1 VAHFAHHLLTALP
14 GPLLPFI
21 RSDFGL
27 NYAQSSFVT
36 SSFTFSNGI
45 GQLPAGWLADRVGP
59 RILITVGILGV
70 AIAGFLVGI
79 SPTYLMMLVF
89 LVLMGLFAGGYH
101 PAATP
106 LISASVEP
114 DKMGRALGF
123 HLIGGNASF
132 FLAPLIAAAI
142 AAAWSWRGSFISLA
156 VPSAIFGVVFFLFL
170 SRRAGIGQARARTTD
185 SRSEAPP
192 APGRWRR
199 LAAFMAL
206 TVLGGGMGM
215 SIMAFVPLY
224 LVDQFGVS
232 KQTAA
237 SLLSIVNFAGLW
249 AGPVG
254 GYISDRIGRV
264 RIIIACGLISGIL
277 VYALKLVPWGL
288 GFGAVLFLIGINN
301 SLRMPVSEAFIIGQ
315 TTARSRSTIYG
326 IYYFAMQE
334 TSAVFAPIMGSL
346 IDNLGFPTCF
356 TIASSA
362 GIAVTL
368 ICSVFLWGAQN

>member
-1 VAHFAHHLLTALP
+1 MV
-14 GPLLPFI
+14 
-21 RSDFGL
+21 
-27 NYAQSSFVT
+27 
-36 SSFTFSNGI
+36 
-45 GQLPAGWLADRVGP
+45 
-59 RILITVGILGV
+59 
-70 AIAGFLVGI
+70 
-79 SPTYLMMLVF
+79 
-89 LVLMGLFAGGYH
+89 
-101 PAATP
+101 
-106 LISASVEP
+106 
-114 DKMGRALGF
+114 
-123 HLIGGNASF
+123 
-132 FLAPLIAAAI
+132 
-142 AAAWSWRGSFISLA
+142 
-156 VPSAIFGVVFFLFL
+156 
-170 SRRAGIGQARARTTD
+170 
-185 SRSEAPP
+185 
-192 APGRWRR
+192 
-199 LAAFMAL
+199 L

-215 SIMAFVPLY
+215 SVMAFVPLY

-277 VYALKLVPWGL
+277 VYTLRLVPWGL

-334 TSAVFAPIMGSL
+334 ASAVFAPIMGSL
-346 IDNLGFPTCF
+346 IDNLGFPACF
-356 TIASSA
+356 TIASSV
-362 GIAVTL
+362 GIAITL